1 MIVDDGKLKQVI
13 EYVNSSPDYSFE
25 RFIKEHNLEKDSVQR
40 AFDVVIKCPRSEER
54 RVGKEC

>member
-25 RFIKEHNLEKDSVQR
+25 RFIKEHNLEDRKSV
-40 AFDVVIKCPRSEER
+40 V
-54 RVGKEC
+54 